1 MNSYKLDYTLGIDQ
15 QKTLSALARRFREIN
30 GWGEQELLQY
40 AAAANSKAEIE
51 MKLQFLQKQVA
62 LLEDECKK
70 ETLRKHIRITEEE
83 HLKCRKVADA
93 FAELYRVD
101 LLVLDAGIYG
111 FVKLQYYHHPF
122 GYDDT
127 DIFTCSTDLFNNLWN
142 EWLSAQLLSLTKG
155 TPMADLD
162 YQDILLYLPAK
173 KQKELM
179 DKRNYFLKK
188 AGISL

>member
-70 ETLRKHIRITEEE
+70 ETLKKQMRITEEE

-93 FAELYRVD
+93 FAELYSID
-101 LLVLDAGIYG
+101 LLMLDAGIYG
-111 FVKLQYYHHPF
+111 FVKLQYYHPF

-127 DIFTCSTDLFNNLWN
+127 DIFTSSTDLFNDLWN
-142 EWLSAQLLSLTKG
+142 EWLSTQLLSLAKG
-155 TPMADLD
+155 TPMAELD
-162 YQDILLYLPAK
+162 YQDILLCLTAE

-179 DKRNYFLKK
+179 DKRNYFLEK